1 MVDEQILDTLL
12 SLEDVENFKL
22 FIKDFRNSYEEEEL
36 LQTIKTNKISEHK
49 KVKGKDNIFA
59 GGDLGSG
66 GGLFDKALKAPKKK
80 PTKEKAEEELFVP
93 ELILT
98 VKPMRKN

>member
-36 LQTIKTNKISEHK
+36 LQTIKTNKIS
-49 KVKGKDNIFA
+49 
-59 GGDLGSG
+59 
-66 GGLFDKALKAPKKK
+66 
-80 PTKEKAEEELFVP
+80 
-93 ELILT
+93 
-98 VKPMRKN
+98 